1 MSIRAKKII
10 LFIGDI
16 TVFILSLWLALLF
29 RYGDVPTS
37 ELWDKHFPVFAFLYI
52 IWAVVFYIVGLYS
65 IHQVRTSLPFYSK
78 LSAAQIVNAF
88 IGAIYFYILLPF
100 TGISPKTLYVLDIFL
115 ATLLIVF
122 WRKIFI
128 SILDIKTLRA
138 NTLLIAEDDEAKD
151 ILEVTSKNP
160 HLGYSIVKV
169 IRSSDVI
176 MKGSSI
182 NLKDIVEKYNIKVIC
197 VEPAILKS
205 QTLTD
210 QLFEILPY
218 KIKVVDLASL
228 TEEITGKIPITTIGR
243 SWFLDNLNLHS
254 TQVYEKVK
262 RIFDIVVSVLCLIL
276 LSWLFP
282 LIAAAIVITSG
293 RPVFFKQKR
302 VGYLGRVFTAVKFR
316 TMVQDAE
323 KSGPQ
328 WAQKNDPR
336 ITKIGKFLRKTRLDE
351 LPQLINVLRGEM
363 SLVGPRPERPEF
375 VARLKEKIPFYNERH
390 LVKPGLTGWAQ
401 INFPYGAS
409 EEDSLKK
416 LQYDLYYIKN
426 RSFIF
431 DIAILL
437 KTAKTILSGE
447 GQ

>member
-1 MSIRAKKII
+1 M
-10 LFIGDI
+10 
-16 TVFILSLWLALLF
+16 
-29 RYGDVPTS
+29 
-37 ELWDKHFPVFAFLYI
+37 
-52 IWAVVFYIVGLYS
+52 
-65 IHQVRTSLPFYSK
+65 
-78 LSAAQIVNAF
+78 
-88 IGAIYFYILLPF
+88 
-100 TGISPKTLYVLDIFL
+100 
-115 ATLLIVF
+115 
-122 WRKIFI
+122 
-128 SILDIKTLRA
+128 
-138 NTLLIAEDDEAKD
+138 
-151 ILEVTSKNP
+151 
-160 HLGYSIVKV
+160 
-169 IRSSDVI
+169 
-176 MKGSSI
+176 
-182 NLKDIVEKYNIKVIC
+182 
-197 VEPAILKS
+197 KS

-218 KIKVVDLASL
+218 KIRVVDLASL

-254 TQVYEKVK
+254 SQVYEKVK

-282 LIAAAIVITSG
+282 LIAAAIVVTSG

-302 VGYLGRVFTAVKFR
+302 VGYLGKVFTAVKFR

-375 VARLKEKIPFYNERH
+375 VAQLKEKIPFYNERH